1 MQEGKILT
9 VRVRF
14 APSPTGSLH
23 IGGARTALFNWLF
36 AKKYNGTFILRI
48 DDTDVARTVK
58 GALEEI
64 LDNLKWLGFE
74 WDEGPYF
81 QSQRLERYREAA
93 EELLKNDK
101 AYRCFCTPDE
111 LEIQRKEAKAK
122 GLDPKYNGRCRN
134 LSTQEIIRLKKEG
147 RKSAIRLKVP
157 QDGTTSV
164 DDLIRGK
171 VTVENSTLDDFVIL
185 KSNGIPTYH
194 LASVVDDHDF
204 KISHIIRAEEHLSN
218 TPKQILLFE
227 AFGWAFP
234 FFAHVPMILA
244 PDRTKLSKR
253 HGAISVSQFREE
265 GYLPQ
270 AIVNYLALLGWSP
283 AKAEG
288 DEVFELK
295 DLVSLFD
302 LTEVNKTAAIYDVKK
317 LAWLNGIYLRQLPLD
332 ELTELLIPYLIKA
345 KLIERELDEATKNKV
360 KKVAS
365 LLKERA
371 RTLKEMA
378 EMADYFFTADWDY
391 DPKGVKRHFKGEVA
405 AGLLEEAKREMA
417 SLSSFEASVIEEI
430 YHRLAEEKG
439 IKTAEIIHPTR
450 LAITGKTGGP
460 GLFEIMEVL
469 GKDEV
474 LSRMERAISYCRSI
488 SSAAE
493 ELE

>member
-36 AKKYNGTFILRI
+36 AKKNNGTFILRI
-48 DDTDVARTVK
+48 DDTDIARTVK

-81 QSQRLERYREAA
+81 QSQRLERYHEAA

-101 AYRCFCTPDE
+101 AYRCFCTPEE

-122 GLDPKYNGRCRN
+122 GFDPKYNGRCRN
-134 LSTQEIIRLKKEG
+134 LSAQEIIRLEKEG

-164 DDLIRGK
+164 DDIIRGK

-185 KSNGIPTYH
+185 KSNGMPTYH

-317 LAWLNGIYLRQLPLD
+317 LAWLNGIYLRQLSLD
-332 ELTELLIPYLIKA
+332 ELTELLMPYLIKA

-378 EMADYFFTADWDY
+378 EMADYFFTAKWDY
-391 DPKGVKRHFKGEVA
+391 DPKGVKRNFKGEVT
-405 AGLLEEAKREMA
+405 AGLLEEAKRELA

-469 GKDEV
+469 GKNEV
-474 LSRMERAISYCRSI
+474 LSRMERAISYCRLI
-488 SSAAE
+488 SSTAE
-493 ELE
+493 E